1 MGYACRLY
9 ATQKGVLVSNLHVH
23 LWLEIESKTETNNVL
38 ADDTEITLQLNRLL
52 TQKCDVDWLESL
64 IWSWPGCH
72 HL

>member
-38 ADDTEITLQLNRLL
+38 ADDTEITLLL
-52 TQKCDVDWLESL
+52 SPSLEQTL
-64 IWSWPGCH
+64 DAEM
-72 HL
+72 